1 MAEFIEGLEKE
12 MKLEQLPIEY
22 QKALPVLRKIEEA
35 GYEAYFV
42 GGSVRDTLL
51 GQPIHDVDIATSAFP
66 EEIKQ
71 LFPRTIDIGIEHGT
85 VLVLED
91 EEQYE
96 ITTFRTE
103 SAYQDYRRPDH
114 VEFVRSLEEDLKRRD
129 FTINAFA
136 LKEDGEIVDLF
147 HGLEDLENQILRAVG
162 NPNERFHEDALRM
175 MRGIRFVS
183 QLGFHLSE
191 ETAEAIQKNH
201 ALLEKI
207 SIERINIE
215 FVKTLLGKNRK
226 RGMETFV
233 ETECYIYCP
242 GLKDAGEALL
252 RFGDLPED
260 QLTTEEQ
267 AWTLLLSQMVMDESE
282 IRPFLKAWKCSNQMI
297 KDVQTLY
304 LGLKARQNGPLSA
317 ELLYLLG
324 EKKACQVEELIRYFG
339 EESETETVMTR
350 YQALPIK
357 DLRELAIDGKVLL
370 AAIDRKPGKWVSEAL
385 KQAEAAVINN
395 EIQNQKEQL
404 IDYVKQS
411 LPNE

>member
-1 MAEFIEGLEKE
+1 MR
-12 MKLEQLPIEY
+12 LEQLPIEY
-22 QKALPVLRKIEEA
+22 QKALPVLRKIEDA

-85 VLVLED
+85 VLVLEE

-162 NPNERFHEDALRM
+162 NPSERFHEDALRM

-183 QLGFHLSE
+183 QLGFRLSE

-207 SIERINIE
+207 SVERINIE

-242 GLKDAGEALL
+242 GLRDAGEALL
-252 RFGDLPED
+252 RFGDLPEE
-260 QLTTEEQ
+260 QLNTEEQ
-267 AWTLLLSQMVMDESE
+267 AWTLLLSRMVMKESE
-282 IRPFLKAWKCSNQMI
+282 IRSFLKAWKCSNQMI
-297 KDVQTLY
+297 KDVQALY
-304 LGLKARQNGPLSA
+304 HGLRARKEGLLSA
-317 ELLYLLG
+317 EMLYLLG
-324 EKKACQVEELIRYFG
+324 EKKACQVEELIGYFG
-339 EESETETVMTR
+339 ETPQTESVIER
-350 YQALPIK
+350 YRALPIK
-357 DLRELAIDGKVLL
+357 ELRELAIDGKVLL
-370 AAIDRKPGKWVSEAL
+370 AATDRKPGKWVSEAL
-385 KQAEAAVINN
+385 KQAETAVINE
-395 EIQNQKEQL
+395 EIENQKEQL
-404 IDYVKQS
+404 IDYVKRS
-411 LPNE
+411 LPDE